1 MPKKGA
7 YEETRWKCI
16 THNDPAHKPKTW
28 GGRNPADQMMV
39 HVGLNA
45 FVLNLPAIIKSAAKI
60 RRPTRTAAVVH
71 PAPFVSVVM
80 LLSFSL
86 RISKLCGFAGRAAFG
101 WP

>member
-1 MPKKGA
+1 LKL
-7 YEETRWKCI
+7 T
-16 THNDPAHKPKTW
+16 
-28 GGRNPADQMMV
+28 
-39 HVGLNA
+39 
-45 FVLNLPAIIKSAAKI
+45 AIIKSAAKI

-80 LLSFSL
+80 FLSFSL